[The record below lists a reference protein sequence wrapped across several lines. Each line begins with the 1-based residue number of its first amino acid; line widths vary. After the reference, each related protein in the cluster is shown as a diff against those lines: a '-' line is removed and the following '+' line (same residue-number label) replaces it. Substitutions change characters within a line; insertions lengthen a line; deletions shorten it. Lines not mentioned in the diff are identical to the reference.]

1 MLFSYCYSQNRYS
14 VPVLFHFCAIEANG
28 SIADLWTQPGFI
40 SFYRQQTT
48 YWTPV
53 GIWICCWYLTRNLI
67 WFFFIFSNCLF
78 RLFNSL
84 FFLFLGCFRYF
95 LNQCPVSALIRHET
109 KHHKMRGE
117 REGRKTANSSIWVQC
132 TIWNIIEMKKNN
144 NNSQQKLIENDS
156 FQFIQIGKQQERR
169 RRRRGELFLF
179 KNKKEELQNIILN
192 INLV

>member
-1 MLFSYCYSQNRYS
+1 
-14 VPVLFHFCAIEANG
+14 
-28 SIADLWTQPGFI
+28 
-40 SFYRQQTT
+40 
-48 YWTPV
+48 
-53 GIWICCWYLTRNLI
+53 
-67 WFFFIFSNCLF
+67 
-78 RLFNSL
+78 
-84 FFLFLGCFRYF
+84 
-95 LNQCPVSALIRHET
+95 
-109 KHHKMRGE
+109 MRGE

-169 RRRRGELFLF
+169 RRRGELFLF